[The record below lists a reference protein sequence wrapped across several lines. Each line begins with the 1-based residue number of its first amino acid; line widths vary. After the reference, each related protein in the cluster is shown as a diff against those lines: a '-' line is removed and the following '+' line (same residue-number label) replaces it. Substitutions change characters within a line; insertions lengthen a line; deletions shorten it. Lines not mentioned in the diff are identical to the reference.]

1 MASSSVRRPPSVVA
15 IANQKGGVGKTTT
28 AVSLGAEL
36 ARRLRVLLVD
46 LDPQANATSSLGLS
60 PRTQARSTYDVLLG
74 ETLLDAVIIPS
85 GVAGLDL
92 APASPALAGAQIELV
107 GLPEREHRLARA
119 LRPAAERYDLVIVDT
134 PPSLGIL
141 TLNGL
146 AACDSV
152 LVPVQC
158 EYLALEGLSQLVDTL
173 ELVRAGLNPRL
184 VLLGIVLTM
193 LDARTNLS
201 SQVAAEV
208 QRFFPAATFAA
219 TIPRSVRLSEAPSY
233 GRPIRFYDPASR
245 GAEAYAALAEEVLAR
260 IGRTEDRGPRTEDTA
275 VQRGPS
281 IPAGKQRTETIGAR

>member
-1 MASSSVRRPPSVVA
+1 MAEVRTPGQSVIT

-28 AVSLGAEL
+28 AVNLGAEL
-36 ARRLRVLLVD
+36 ARQLRVLLVD

-60 PRTQARSTYDVLLG
+60 PRSQARSTYDALLG
-74 ETLLDAVIIPS
+74 ETPLGEIITES

-92 APASPALAGAQIELV
+92 APANAALAGAQIELV
-107 GLPEREHRLARA
+107 ELPEREHRLGRVLAPVA
-119 LRPAAERYDLVIVDT
+119 GHYDIILVDT

-146 AACDSV
+146 TACDSV

-173 ELVRAGLNPRL
+173 ELVRASLNPRL
-184 VLLGIVLTM
+184 RLLGILLTM

-201 SQVAAEV
+201 IQVAAEV
-208 QRFFPAATFAA
+208 RRYFPAATFKA

-233 GRPIRFYDPASR
+233 GRPIRLYDPSSR
-245 GAEAYAALAEEVLAR
+245 GADAYAQLAREVLAR
-260 IGRTEDRGPRTEDTA
+260 IGRTEDSETRTEDTA
-275 VQRGPS
+275 L
-281 IPAGKQRTETIGAR
+281 RTETIGTR